1 MVRNYV
7 RRHPVRTQ
15 RALEILPGVFSW
27 FFILFPIWGSIVIP
41 TFVAY
46 YIITFSVYWL
56 YRSLSV
62 AVLATFAHFR
72 IQASQKYDWLRDVKK
87 LKNWNQL
94 HHIIIIPTYKEPI
107 ATLERTLTTLSKQT
121 FPKENIH
128 VMVSFE
134 QREGEPAKQKAKQ
147 LFHKFNSSF
156 GNLWITHHPDLEG
169 EVKGKSSNTSWGAKL
184 AKKKFVD
191 EQGHDIDLITI
202 TSQDADAI
210 LDKSYF
216 AALSYDFLTNKHRYR
231 RIWQAAIVFYNN
243 IWQVPAPVRILAS
256 IFSVTQ
262 MFILMRRDRLINF
275 STYSTSLKMIDE
287 IGYWDTDVIPED
299 YRLFFKSY
307 FFYKG
312 QIEVEPLFLPVYA
325 DAAESTGFWNSMTN
339 QYEQIKRWAWG
350 VSDDAYII
358 KNYITSQGIPFWDKT
373 IRVLKVVEDHF
384 LWPVNW
390 FAITVGA
397 FMPPLLNPDF
407 ARTVL
412 GKTLP
417 QISSTILT
425 VSLVSFVVIFI
436 IDARNRPPRPHKV
449 SLIRRLLQPL
459 EFLLLPVV
467 GFFFSAL
474 PGIDAHTR
482 LMLGRYIEYKVTEKV
497 DPDQENSTSN

>member
-1 MVRNYV
+1 MVRNYF

-15 RALEILPGVFSW
+15 RALEILPGFISW
-27 FFILFPIWGSIVIP
+27 SMILFPVWGSLVIP
-41 TFVAY
+41 ELVAY
-46 YIITFSVYWL
+46 YVIAFSVYWL
-56 YRSLSV
+56 YRSLTV
-62 AVLATFAHFR
+62 AILAIFAHFK
-72 IQASQKYDWLRDVKK
+72 IQASRRFDWLGDVKK
-87 LKNWNQL
+87 LSGWDKI
-94 HHIIIIPTYKEPI
+94 HHIIIVPTYKEPLS
-107 ATLERTLTTLSKQT
+107 TLERTLEKLSEQT
-121 FPKENIH
+121 FPRENMHI
-128 VMVSFE
+128 MISFE
-134 QREGEPAKQKAKQ
+134 DREGEPAREKSAHLLKKYG
-147 LFHKFNSSF
+147 HIF
-156 GNLWITHHPDLEG
+156 GNLWTTYHPDVEG

-184 AKKKFVD
+184 AKINLVD
-191 EQGHDIDLITI
+191 KQGVDIDSITI

-210 LDKSYF
+210 LDNSYF
-216 AALSYDFLTNKHRYR
+216 ASLTYHFLKNPDRYH
-231 RIWQAAIVFYNN
+231 RIWQAAITFYNN
-243 IWQVPAPVRILAS
+243 IWRVPAPVRVLAS

-262 MFILMRRDRLINF
+262 MFILMRKDRLINF
-275 STYSTSLKMIDE
+275 STYSTSLKMIHE

-312 QIEVEPLFLPVYA
+312 KMEVEPLFLPIYA
-325 DAAESTGFWNSMTN
+325 DAAESHTYWETMKN

-358 KNYITSQGIPFWDKT
+358 KQWILVPGLPFWDKT
-373 IRVLKVVEDHF
+373 IRVFKVTEDHF

-390 FAITVGA
+390 FAITIGA
-397 FMPPLLNPDF
+397 FFPPLLNPVF

-417 QISSTILT
+417 QISSGILT
-425 VSLVSFVVIFI
+425 ISLISMLIIFL
-436 IDARNRPPRPHKV
+436 IDARNRPPRPKGVSVFKV
-449 SLIRRLLQPL
+449 ILQPF

-497 DPDQENSTSN
+497 